1 MTPEQKQCQSC
12 GEIKYKSQFHK
23 RKNIKS
29 GVRSYCK
36 LCEYKKLKAH
46 REENPTKSQKARL
59 INKLKYRYNISYERY
74 QELEKATNNTC
85 YICGDKE
92 TAINSKGERRMLSVD
107 HDHKT
112 GEVRGLLCHRC
123 NAGLG
128 YFRDNISLLKTAVDY
143 LGDRTLFYAK
153 KKINGN

>member
-1 MTPEQKQCQSC
+1 MNKEQKCC
-12 GEIKYKSQFHK
+12 TKCKNVKYKSQFG
-23 RKNIKS
+23 KS
-29 GVRSYCK
+29 STTKDGYRFHCK
-36 LCEYKKLKAH
+36 LCEYTRLKVW
-46 REENPTKSQKARL
+46 REENPTLAQETRL
-59 INKLKYRYNISYERY
+59 KNKLKYRYNISYERY
-74 QELEKATNNTC
+74 LELSEATKNAC

-128 YFRDNISLLKTAVDY
+128 YFRDNQELLKVAVEY